1 MYRATLTPAY
11 GGREV
16 AIKVQ
21 RPDLRASIALDLY
34 LMRALALYIRHNMPL
49 GAPLSLLFVPVRS
62 ASLHSPCPVCR
73 HLSTSW
79 KHDLSAMV
87 CGKDW
92 ESLAQVHARR

>member
-34 LMRALALYIRHNMPL
+34 LMRAPRPLHPPQHAL
-49 GAPLSLLFVPVRS
+49 GARTVSIVLFPVRS
-62 ASLHSPCPVCR
+62 ASLHSPCPGLQASE
-73 HLSTSW
+73 H
-79 KHDLSAMV
+79 
-87 CGKDW
+87 
-92 ESLAQVHARR
+92 